1 MELTNLIYIDLLEL
15 YMLDLENENRLL
27 NIQLTAMDIL
37 KNQPRD
43 LYTPPITQPYPWYP
57 PYKVTCQNTSHT
69 EI

>member
-1 MELTNLIYIDLLEL
+1 MELTNQIYIDLLEL

-43 LYTPPITQPYPWYP
+43 LYTPPIHQPYPWYP
-57 PYKVTCQNTSHT
+57 PYKVTCQNAVNS
-69 EI
+69 